1 MKIRYLDSVDSTQLY
16 LKDLIKNK
24 KVMPPYGIVANK
36 QNAGIGSRNNSW
48 IGLDGN
54 FFFSFAIKIDE
65 LPTDLKLESASI
77 YFAYLLKESLE
88 EFGSNVWLK
97 WPNDFYIENKK
108 IGGMITNIVDST
120 LICGVGINLV
130 KNPQDFARLD
140 IEISRDEILKSY
152 IDKIYKNYKW
162 KQVFSKYRLEFG
174 KSKEF
179 FTHKENEIIS
189 LKSVVLENDGSIIS
203 DGERIYSLR

>member
-24 KVMPPYGIVANK
+24 KVMPPYGVVANK

-203 DGERIYSLR
+203 NGERIYSLR

>member
-1 MKIRYLDSVDSTQLY
+1 LKIRYLDSVDSTQLY

-24 KVMPPYGIVANK
+24 KVMPPYGVVANK